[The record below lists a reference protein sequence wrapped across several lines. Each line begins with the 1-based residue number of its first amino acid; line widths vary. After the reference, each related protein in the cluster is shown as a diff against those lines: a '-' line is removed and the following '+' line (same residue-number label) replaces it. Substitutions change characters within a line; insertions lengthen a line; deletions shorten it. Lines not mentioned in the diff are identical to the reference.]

1 MKMTSFP
8 TPTAFIC
15 LFIWI
20 LLLPN
25 CSEPTK
31 QEQLRLL
38 EGEKKLPHLTKPQQ
52 RGALVF
58 SQNCV
63 VCHQDGG
70 VGKPGLAPSINNPD
84 FLAIATDEVIKK
96 TILEGRSGTAMIP
109 FKNNPA
115 VADKIDDLVAYMR
128 YMENYYELFDR
139 VEVDADLVIEG
150 DIAQGLL
157 SFNTYCA
164 ACHGKEGVGYSA
176 GGSGT
181 GIGQKGF
188 LSEVPDDYIK
198 QTIIRGRVR
207 TPMKS
212 FQSARGLAHLED
224 EEIDNIVV
232 YLRSLESKP

>member
-1 MKMTSFP
+1 MKTNSISTF
-8 TPTAFIC
+8 TAFFC
-15 LFIWI
+15 LLII
-20 LLLPN
+20 IIQVN
-25 CSEPTK
+25 CSGPTK

-38 EGEKKLPHLTKPQQ
+38 ENKKKLPYLTKSQQ
-52 RGALVF
+52 RGALAF

-96 TILEGRSGTAMIP
+96 TILEGRSGTTMIP
-109 FKNNPA
+109 FKSNPK
-115 VADKIDDLVAYMR
+115 VADKIDDIVAYIR

-139 VEVDADLVIEG
+139 VNVDADLVIAG
-150 DIAQGLL
+150 DVQKGEA
-157 SFNTYCA
+157 SFNTYCVS
-164 ACHGKEGVGYSA
+164 CHGPEGVGYSA

-212 FQSARGLAHLED
+212 FQTARGLAHLED
-224 EEIDNIVV
+224 EEINNIVA
-232 YLRSLESKP
+232 YLRNLENK